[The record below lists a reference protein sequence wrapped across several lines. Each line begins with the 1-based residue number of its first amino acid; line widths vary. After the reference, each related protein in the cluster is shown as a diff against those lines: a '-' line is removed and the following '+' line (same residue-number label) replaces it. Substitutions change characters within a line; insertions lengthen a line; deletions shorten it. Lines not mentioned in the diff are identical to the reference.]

1 MAITNLIVKDVA
13 SYDATGATMTDI
25 KKLNYLFGYN
35 GSGKSTLSR
44 MLYDHSLPQNE
55 RMAEYQHC
63 AVTGFNDAVETMLVF
78 NEDFVKNNF
87 IEQDSQKG
95 IFSLNKANK
104 NIDDKIVYYNGI
116 ISEAK
121 ISDSQCDVRETKLT
135 QWINKKKKSAY
146 DAVFAKREQFK
157 LFYKE
162 KLQYSGNKEQ
172 NFNHVRNF
180 LPKVAEKMTIE
191 ELAAEYEKIYTRE
204 LILIP
209 ELISRDDFAKLSE
222 LHNRLNSILSQIIVG
237 GADVDIAAMIS
248 ELNNSVWVEQGIPY
262 FDKSSGRCPFCQQE
276 IVDVDKFAQ
285 SLNAFFNKSYT
296 EKIANIRGL
305 GNELYT
311 LIH

>member
-1 MAITNLIVKDVA
+1 MR
-13 SYDATGATMTDI
+13 
-25 KKLNYLFGYN
+25 YLDDFGN
-35 GSGKSTLSR
+35 HIFFSSGLGTILER
-44 MLYDHSLPQNE
+44 EGLYYL
-55 RMAEYQHC
+55 
-63 AVTGFNDAVETMLVF
+63 
-78 NEDFVKNNF
+78 
-87 IEQDSQKG
+87 
-95 IFSLNKANK
+95 
-104 NIDDKIVYYNGI
+104 
-116 ISEAK
+116 
-121 ISDSQCDVRETKLT
+121 
-135 QWINKKKKSAY
+135 
-146 DAVFAKREQFK
+146 EQFK

-191 ELAAEYEKIYTRE
+191 ELAAEYEKIYARE

-222 LHNRLNSILSQIIVG
+222 LHNRLNSILSQIIIG

-311 LIH
+311 LIKRLLEGIKNLQNFQFF